1 MNHFSVQLQL
11 LDDCNLRCSH
21 CYSEGQVLAPA
32 PSTTEL
38 IHRIDRIAE
47 FCEGL
52 EASPAFHLSGGE
64 PTLRD
69 DLPQLVER
77 IALTHQCDVLLMT
90 NGLRWS
96 RAYAQGLQA
105 NGLRFVQVSIE
116 GPEALNDE
124 VRGPGTYRAAMRTID
139 TLLECGIRVTLSLT
153 VTSRNYASLRD
164 FIGQH
169 ERASVH
175 FHLREVIPIG
185 GGARCGEL
193 SPSQRQKL
201 YAWVIGYRG
210 KSSIG
215 MEDPIHC
222 SVDPNYAAKCAG
234 CVAAVSHF
242 CVDVDGSVC
251 PCRPLRIPVGH
262 VDDLTAAWRSPMME
276 RIRRRKFD
284 GNCGRCR
291 LRDSCGGCRV
301 HAMLNGS
308 PFGSDPRC
316 FALQKGQLL
325 HPFESRAVE
334 WAARTGEVIGQL
346 VSLVRLKR

>member
-1 MNHFSVQLQL
+1 
-11 LDDCNLRCSH
+11 
-21 CYSEGQVLAPA
+21 
-32 PSTTEL
+32 
-38 IHRIDRIAE
+38 
-47 FCEGL
+47 
-52 EASPAFHLSGGE
+52 LSGGE

-69 DLPQLVER
+69 DLPQLIER
-77 IALTHQCDVLLMT
+77 ISATHQCDALLMT

-96 RAYAQGLQA
+96 RDYARRLQA
-105 NGLRFVQVSIE
+105 CGLKFVQVSVE
-116 GPEALNDE
+116 GPEPLNDE

-139 TLLECGIRVTLSLT
+139 MLLECGLRVTLSLT
-153 VTSRNYASLRD
+153 VTRRNCVSLRD
-164 FIGQH
+164 FVGLH
-169 ERASVH
+169 DHSEVH

-185 GGARCGEL
+185 GGARCSEL
-193 SPSQRQKL
+193 SPAQRKAL
-201 YAWVIGYRG
+201 YSWAIGYRG

-222 SVDPNYAAKCAG
+222 SIDPNYAARCTG

-262 VDDLTAAWRSPMME
+262 VDDLTSAWCSPTMD
-276 RIRRRKFD
+276 RIRCRKFD

-316 FALQKGQLL
+316 FALEKGLLL
-325 HPFESRAVE
+325 HPFEQRAVDL
-334 WAARTGEVIGQL
+334 AARTGAMIGQL
-346 VSLVRLKR
+346 VSLARLKH